1 MDTHKYKE
9 NDTLIRQK
17 FDNYEVELPSD
28 DWAVFSQK
36 LAEAQPKRRRFVW
49 YYVAAAASIIG
60 VLFVGV
66 SYLSNDRVSTGGNLA
81 EQSSNYQAGINST
94 KPAVRS
100 VTNDKEDGTLQKS
113 LVLTSKSSSVHAA
126 KNVKNTTQAQPQT
139 TSVLPSQSQV
149 ENISAAG
156 NNTGNTQQVAAAS
169 TKPAVNDFDT
179 TGYITHPVKQYA
191 ELPNLPAEDSKNVPT
206 TGKKQTTGS
215 NNLVHWLA
223 GNFQGNLGL
232 SSGTGSDLTSSESIS
247 SHLFSRVSQADALL
261 ASSTPTL
268 ISFSDKKTYY
278 VPMSF
283 GLTAGMPIG
292 NRWELQSGIV
302 YTLLITTG
310 ELQSSSNVKA
320 TGRIEQHYIGVPVSL
335 AYAFIKQPSFSVYLT
350 GGGRIEKGIS
360 LVEKIYTYNSQNIP
374 TEQERYHY
382 SINGVQVAL
391 EAGIG
396 ASYRLY
402 RFISWY
408 AEIGGAWYVPC
419 NQPESS
425 RTEHPLNAALK
436 TGLRFSLIK

>member
-60 VLFVGV
+60 VLFLGV
-66 SYLSNDRVSTGGNLA
+66 SYLSNNRVSTGDNLA
-81 EQSSNYQAGINST
+81 VQLSGHNTGINSV

-100 VTNDKEDGTLQKS
+100 VTTINEEGSMQKA
-113 LVLTSKSSSVHAA
+113 LALTSKPSVHAA
-126 KNVKNTTQAQPQT
+126 KNAANETQEQAQPA
-139 TSVLPSQSQV
+139 SVLSSESKEQ
-149 ENISAAG
+149 NISVLGKNAG
-156 NNTGNTQQVAAAS
+156 NAQPVAVVAV
-169 TKPAVNDFDT
+169 KPTINDIDT
-179 TGYITHPVKQYA
+179 AGYITHPVKQYA
-191 ELPNLPAEDSKNVPT
+191 ELPSLPVENSKDAST
-206 TGKKQTTGS
+206 TDKKQPTGS
-215 NNLVHWLA
+215 GNLVHWLA

-232 SSGTGSDLTSSESIS
+232 SSGAGSDLASSGSIS

-268 ISFSDKKTYY
+268 INFTDKKTYY

-292 NRWELQSGIV
+292 NRWELQSGII

-382 SINGVQVAL
+382 SINGFQFAL
-391 EAGIG
+391 EAGLG

-408 AEIGGAWYVPC
+408 AEIGGAWYVPS

>member
-1 MDTHKYKE
+1 MDIHKYKE
-9 NDTLIRQK
+9 DDTLIRRK

-60 VLFVGV
+60 VLFIGI
-66 SYLSNDRVSTGGNLA
+66 SYLSNSKVSTGDNLA
-81 EQSSNYQAGINST
+81 VQLSGHNTGINSV

-100 VTNDKEDGTLQKS
+100 VTTIKEEGSMQKA
-113 LVLTSKSSSVHAA
+113 LALASKASTVHAA
-126 KNVKNTTQAQPQT
+126 KNAANKTQEQAQT
-139 TSVLPSQSQV
+139 ASVLPSESKEQ
-149 ENISAAG
+149 NIYVLGKNAG
-156 NNTGNTQQVAAAS
+156 NAQPVAVVAA
-169 TKPAVNDFDT
+169 KPTVNDIDT

-191 ELPNLPAEDSKNVPT
+191 ELPSLPVENSKDAST
-206 TGKKQTTGS
+206 TDKKQPTGS
-215 NNLVHWLA
+215 GNLVHWLA

-232 SSGTGSDLTSSESIS
+232 SSGEGSDLASSGSIS

-292 NRWELQSGIV
+292 NRWELQSGII

-360 LVEKIYTYNSQNIP
+360 LVEKIYTYNSQNVP

-382 SINGVQVAL
+382 PISGVQVAL

-408 AEIGGAWYVPC
+408 AEVGGAWYVPS

>member
-66 SYLSNDRVSTGGNLA
+66 SYLSNGRVSTGGNLA
-81 EQSSNYQAGINST
+81 VQSSNHNAGLNSAKST
-94 KPAVRS
+94 IRPLV
-100 VTNDKEDGTLQKS
+100 NEKEDGSQQKPLALAS
-113 LVLTSKSSSVHAA
+113 NPSTVHAA
-126 KNVKNTTQAQPQT
+126 NSVATKTQEQAQT
-139 TSVLPSQSQV
+139 ATVLLSESKGQ
-149 ENISAAG
+149 NISVAG
-156 NNTGNTQQVAAAS
+156 KDADNAQQVAVVAA
-169 TKPAVNDFDT
+169 KPVVNDFDT
-179 TGYITHPVKQYA
+179 AGYITHPVKQYA
-191 ELPNLPAEDSKNVPT
+191 ELPNLPVEDSKAAFT
-206 TGKKQTTGS
+206 TGKKQSTGS

-232 SSGTGSDLTSSESIS
+232 SSGAGTDLTSSESIS

-382 SINGVQVAL
+382 SISGVQVAL

>member
-60 VLFVGV
+60 VLFVGI
-66 SYLSNDRVSTGGNLA
+66 SYLSNDRVSTGENLA
-81 EQSSNYQAGINST
+81 VQFPNNKVGLNSA
-94 KPAVRS
+94 KSVGCS
-100 VTNDKEDGTLQKS
+100 VTNEKEDGTHQKS
-113 LVLTSKSSSVHAA
+113 LALISKSSSVQAE
-126 KNVKNTTQAQPQT
+126 KSVENKTQGQTQT
-139 TSVLPSQSQV
+139 TSTLLSESQA
-149 ENISAAG
+149 ENISVAVKTVG
-156 NNTGNTQQVAAAS
+156 NVQPVAVVAV
-169 TKPAVNDFDT
+169 KPAVNDIDT
-179 TGYITHPVKQYA
+179 SGYITHPVKQYA
-191 ELPNLPAEDSKNVPT
+191 ELPSLPVENSNDAST
-206 TGKKQTTGS
+206 TGKKQPSGS
-215 NNLVHWLA
+215 GNLVHWLA

-232 SSGTGSDLTSSESIS
+232 SSGAGGDLTSSGSIS
-247 SHLFSRVSQADALL
+247 SHLFSRVSEADALL

-374 TEQERYHY
+374 TEQEHYHY
-382 SINGVQVAL
+382 AINGVQFAL

-408 AEIGGAWYVPC
+408 AEIGGAWYVPS

>member
-28 DWAVFSQK
+28 DWDVFSQK

-66 SYLSNDRVSTGGNLA
+66 SYLSNDKMSTGDKLA
-81 EQSSNYQAGINST
+81 VQFSNHKAGLNSA
-94 KPAVRS
+94 KSAVRA
-100 VTNDKEDGTLQKS
+100 VVNEKEDGSQQKTLALASKPTTAPVTKS
-113 LVLTSKSSSVHAA
+113 VDGK
-126 KNVKNTTQAQPQT
+126 TQAQ
-139 TSVLPSQSQV
+139 SQV
-149 ENISAAG
+149 ASMSSSESPAENISVAG
-156 NNTGNTQQVAAAS
+156 KNADNAQPVAVVAV
-169 TKPAVNDFDT
+169 KPAVNDIDT
-179 TGYITHPVKQYA
+179 SGYITHPVKQYA
-191 ELPNLPAEDSKNVPT
+191 ELPSLPIENSKDAST
-206 TGKKQTTGS
+206 TGKKQSTGS
-215 NNLVHWLA
+215 DNLVHWLA

-232 SSGTGSDLTSSESIS
+232 SSGAGSDLTSSESIS

-382 SINGVQVAL
+382 SINGVQFAL

-408 AEIGGAWYVPC
+408 AEIGGAWYVPS

>member
-66 SYLSNDRVSTGGNLA
+66 SYLSNDKVSTGGNLA
-81 EQSSNYQAGINST
+81 VQSSTHQASLKSP
-94 KPAVRS
+94 KPSVRS
-100 VTNDKEDGTLQKS
+100 VIDDKEDGSQQKTLA
-113 LVLTSKSSSVHAA
+113 LTAKPSTLHAA
-126 KNVKNTTQAQPQT
+126 NSVANEPQEQAQ
-139 TSVLPSQSQV
+139 TSTVLLSESKGQ
-149 ENISAAG
+149 NISV
-156 NNTGNTQQVAAAS
+156 TGKNADNAQQVVVVAA
-169 TKPAVNDFDT
+169 KPAVNDIDT
-179 TGYITHPVKQYA
+179 SGYITHPVKQYA
-191 ELPNLPAEDSKNVPT
+191 ELPSLPTENPKDEST
-206 TGKKQTTGS
+206 TGKKQSTGAG
-215 NNLVHWLA
+215 NLVHWLA

-232 SSGTGSDLTSSESIS
+232 SSGSGTDLTSSESIS

-382 SINGVQVAL
+382 SINGIQVAL

>member
-60 VLFVGV
+60 VLFVGI
-66 SYLSNDRVSTGGNLA
+66 SYLSNNRVSTEDNLA
-81 EQSSNYQAGINST
+81 VQLSGRNAGLDSA

-100 VTNDKEDGTLQKS
+100 VVNEKEEGSMQKA
-113 LVLTSKSSSVHAA
+113 LVLTSKPSSVHAA
-126 KNVKNTTQAQPQT
+126 KSAENKNQEQAQIA
-139 TSVLPSQSQV
+139 SALPSKSQV
-149 ENISAAG
+149 ENISVAG
-156 NNTGNTQQVAAAS
+156 KSVVNTQPVAFVAV
-169 TKPAVNDFDT
+169 KPTVNDIDT
-179 TGYITHPVKQYA
+179 SGYITHPVKQYA
-191 ELPNLPAEDSKNVPT
+191 ELPSLPVEDSKDAST
-206 TGKKQTTGS
+206 TDKKQPSGS
-215 NNLVHWLA
+215 GNLVHWLA

-232 SSGTGSDLTSSESIS
+232 SSGAGSDLTSSRSIS

-268 ISFSDKKTYY
+268 INFTDKKTYY

-283 GLTAGMPIG
+283 GLSAGMPIG

-382 SINGVQVAL
+382 SINGFQFAL
-391 EAGIG
+391 EAGLG

-408 AEIGGAWYVPC
+408 AEIGGAWYVPS

-436 TGLRFSLIK
+436 TGLRFSLFK